1 MSLICYV
8 YYPSAVSHML
18 RLIAQ
23 LQRHFRI
30 TEVVLVYN
38 RNSIGMLTQ
47 PSGGQAW
54 GLLPYDGADWEFGAY
69 QLGLDQLS
77 RDKVEGVLVLNDTAG
92 RNYPLFAS
100 NLSEL
105 ARVCEESA
113 TVAHP
118 VLAGKLES
126 QGHVYTIQ
134 GLTFTSWIRSNIF
147 FVNRAG
153 LDALSWRF
161 FDAAVFAA
169 PNCSEGL
176 VTTGGFTSTALES
189 YIANWL
195 RAGSGKQGWLEHA
208 GKAAARDSLLAHK
221 AGSILLEKF
230 LSARITAAGGRLLS
244 YDAPGESWL
253 ERLRIKSFYVMRR
266 ISRMFK

>member
-1 MSLICYV
+1 MKLICYI
-8 YYPSAVSHML
+8 YYADAISHVL
-18 RLIAQ
+18 RLSVK
-23 LQRHFRI
+23 LQRQFRI
-30 TEVVLVYN
+30 REVVVIYN
-38 RNSIGMLTQ
+38 RKNISLLT
-47 PSGGQAW
+47 PPPGGEAW

-100 NLSEL
+100 NLREL
-105 ARVCEESA
+105 ARVCEEFA

-118 VLAGKLES
+118 VIAGKLES
-126 QGHVYTIQ
+126 QGHVYAIR

-169 PNCSEGL
+169 PNCSEGV

-195 RAGSGKQGWLEHA
+195 HAGSGKQGWLEHA

-253 ERLRIKSFYVMRR
+253 ARLRIKSFYIMRR